1 MNMFLDLILHF
12 NIASLFIFAITIFYV
27 VYRKSYK
34 AYSSLTFLIIN
45 ILYIVICILDLL
57 VSSNIG
63 LPILP
68 KKIFMFAYFYIKYI
82 ASIIFVIYLL
92 LITNSIDILK
102 NKLRI
107 IIFLI
112 PFIITTAYLIS
123 NIFTGQI
130 YYFDG
135 DSYIRGNF
143 IFLFYGLC
151 FIYVL
156 FGIVW
161 ILRFIKMFRPTEVF
175 AILSVYFLSIV
186 ALIIQYFNGDILI
199 EILFSS
205 LSFLLLSITIEKS
218 SMIVDPKT
226 GLKNKNQFVNR
237 VFVSFKR
244 KKEIGLV
251 LIYIKNLS
259 LIYEKYN
266 YDIATTMIKKM
277 IFKLSKV
284 YLDKLYYESYSI
296 DTGVIGLI
304 TLDFNDANKLVN
316 LINETLMGT
325 NFSQVGFNMDYLLC
339 VSRLPLDFKN
349 LDDFYNF
356 QSDFIYRVD
365 FDKEII
371 NISELKKEPKYEV
384 LFNLDNIIEKAIDNK
399 DIIIEYQPIYNTKEK
414 KYTTIEAFVRIN
426 DDKYGLL
433 EANQFISYAEKKGL
447 IYNLDMLI
455 IENVYSNY
463 KKLLEDTLVNHI
475 TINISAHTLL
485 NDEFLKE
492 LKKLE
497 DKYSIEKNK
506 VYFEIKERDKSTFI
520 PKAFEII
527 KKMMSFGYLF
537 SLDNFGIG
545 CMPVGNLAKVPFVGV
560 KFDKSFSKDIKSD
573 ETRIIIEDTIK
584 LFNKLDKK
592 SVCTGIEN
600 SDDAMAVEKLKPDYL
615 QGYYYSKP
623 LRLEELIQ
631 FLKIKNF
638 NI

>member
-130 YYFDG
+130 YYFEG
-135 DSYIRGNF
+135 DSYIRGNY

-175 AILSVYFLSIV
+175 AILSVYFLSII

-316 LINETLMGT
+316 LINETLIGT

-371 NISELKKEPKYEV
+371 NISELKKDPKYEV

>member
-1 MNMFLDLILHF
+1 
-12 NIASLFIFAITIFYV
+12 
-27 VYRKSYK
+27 
-34 AYSSLTFLIIN
+34 
-45 ILYIVICILDLL
+45 
-57 VSSNIG
+57 
-63 LPILP
+63 
-68 KKIFMFAYFYIKYI
+68 
-82 ASIIFVIYLL
+82 
-92 LITNSIDILK
+92 
-102 NKLRI
+102 
-107 IIFLI
+107 
-112 PFIITTAYLIS
+112 
-123 NIFTGQI
+123 
-130 YYFDG
+130 
-135 DSYIRGNF
+135 
-143 IFLFYGLC
+143 
-151 FIYVL
+151 
-156 FGIVW
+156 
-161 ILRFIKMFRPTEVF
+161 
-175 AILSVYFLSIV
+175 
-186 ALIIQYFNGDILI
+186 
-199 EILFSS
+199 
-205 LSFLLLSITIEKS
+205 
-218 SMIVDPKT
+218 MIVDPKT

-316 LINETLMGT
+316 LINETLIGT

-339 VSRLPLDFKN
+339 VSRLPFDFKN

-371 NISELKKEPKYEV
+371 NISELKKDPKYEV

>member
-1 MNMFLDLILHF
+1 MFLDLILHF

-34 AYSSLTFLIIN
+34 AYSSFTFLIIN

-82 ASIIFVIYLL
+82 VSIIFVIYLL
-92 LITNSIDILK
+92 FITNSIDILK

-112 PFIITTAYLIS
+112 PFVFTSAYLIS

-130 YYFDG
+130 YYFEG
-135 DSYIRGNF
+135 DSYIRGNY

-156 FGIVW
+156 FGIIW
-161 ILRFIKMFRPTEVF
+161 IIRFIKMFRPTEIF
-175 AILSVYFLSIV
+175 SILSVYFLSIV
-186 ALIIQYFNGDILI
+186 ALIIQYFNGDVLI
-199 EILFSS
+199 EILCSS

-237 VFVSFKR
+237 LFVSFKR

-251 LIYIKNLS
+251 LMYIKNLS

-277 IFKLSKV
+277 ISKLSKA

-339 VSRLPLDFKN
+339 VSRLALDFKN

-356 QSDFIYRVD
+356 QSDFIYRVT

-371 NISELKKEPKYEV
+371 NISELKKDPKYGV

-520 PKAFEII
+520 PKAFERI

-584 LFNKLDKK
+584 LFNKLDKI